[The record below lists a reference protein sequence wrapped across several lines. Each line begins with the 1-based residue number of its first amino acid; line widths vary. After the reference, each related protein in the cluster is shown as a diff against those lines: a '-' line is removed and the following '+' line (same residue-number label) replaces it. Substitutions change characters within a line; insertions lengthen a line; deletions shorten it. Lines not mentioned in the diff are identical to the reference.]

1 MSSITKIEI
10 YSAIGS
16 KIKEYRVKNN
26 MTQEELARKVGKSKN
41 WVKNNEQGL
50 NRYFFE
56 DLIKIATICNVDII
70 IKDKKYCFNM
80 KNVRRLAIYMILKN

>member
-1 MSSITKIEI
+1 MEI
-10 YSAIGS
+10 
-16 KIKEYRVKNN
+16 KVNNYRPNEILKFIRQNSN

-56 DLIKIATICNVDII
+56 DLIKIATICNVNII
-70 IKDKKYCFNM
+70 IKDKNTNK
-80 KNVRRLAIYMILKN
+80 KSR